1 MCSPIDDVSYGVS
14 ESDNDDDDLPLE
26 HRPLRASDFTET
38 PPGTV
43 IRMWYNAT
51 HVGTFEWR
59 HDSVVHEHKSGH
71 TPRLRGSIRYDG
83 ANERWGPI
91 GEILYTQHRVL
102 CCARGA
108 SSAQPV
114 WASANPPQSR
124 IGWLHRGRSLNI
136 DLTEPLN

>member
-1 MCSPIDDVSYGVS
+1 MCSPIDDVSYS

-26 HRPLRASDFTET
+26 LRPLRASDFTET

-43 IRMWYNAT
+43 IRMWYNAS

-91 GEILYTQHRVL
+91 GETLYTQHRVL
-102 CCARGA
+102 CCASGD

-114 WASANPPQSR
+114 WASATPPQSR
-124 IGWLHRGRSLNI
+124 IGWLHRGRSLNS